1 MKNTINNTIDD
12 LINELQN
19 SQKSDGS
26 WRFCF
31 ESGPMSDAYMI
42 ILMRSLKD
50 PDEKLI
56 NLLVNRLLSVQSQD
70 GTWKLFHDESK
81 GNLSA
86 TIEAYFA
93 LVYSGYVDEEGD
105 KMIKARSFI
114 INSGGLINAH
124 ELTKVMLSL
133 TGQIKWPVK
142 MQLPIEFL
150 LLPRSSPIS
159 LFDFVGYAR
168 VHIVPILIASNYNY
182 FIRHDDTPDL
192 SDLLIR
198 YERED
203 DSAELSRS
211 LLKSIKS
218 EINKIIELPKNLR
231 KRAFEKGKDFML
243 ARLEPDGTLY
253 SYFSSTFFMVFALLA
268 LGYSKNDPVIISSI
282 KSMKTLICKTRQGYH
297 IQNPTST
304 LWDTA
309 LISHALQLAGVNS
322 RDPGI
327 LKAADY
333 IKSRQQ
339 FTYGDWVLNNPSAIP
354 GGWGFSDINTLQP
367 DVDDTTAALRAIKG
381 LTSGDSWARGLAWV
395 LSMQNGD
402 GGWAAFEKNR
412 DNYILTLL
420 PVPEAGRVFID
431 PSTAD
436 LTGRT
441 LEFLGKYANLD
452 SNYPEVKR
460 AVYWLIKNQEK
471 NGSWYGRWGISYIY
485 GTWAAISGLRA
496 AGIRKSNRAVVRG
509 AAWLR
514 SVQNEDG
521 GWGESCFSDIQKKY
535 VPLDASTPSQT
546 AWALDALIAVDNKP
560 THTIN
565 KGVEQLVHSV
575 HKTDWTTDYPTGAGL
590 PGAFY
595 IHYHSYRYIWPLMS
609 LSNYKNKYL

>member
-1 MKNTINNTIDD
+1 MKNIINNTIDD
-12 LINELQN
+12 LINELQ
-19 SQKSDGS
+19 SLQKSDGS

-42 ILMRSLKD
+42 ILMRSIKD

-56 NLLVNRLLSVQSQD
+56 NLLVKRLLSVQSQD

-93 LVYSGYVDEEGD
+93 LVYSGYVDEEAEQ
-105 KMIKARSFI
+105 MIKARSFI
-114 INSGGLINAH
+114 INSGGLMNAQ

-168 VHIVPILIASNYNY
+168 VHIVPILIASNDNY

-231 KRAFEKGKDFML
+231 KRAFEKGKEFMF

-268 LGYSKNDPVIISSI
+268 LGFSKNDPVIISAI
-282 KSMKTLICKTRQGYH
+282 KSMKNLICKTRQGAH

-309 LISHALQLAGVNS
+309 LISHSLQLAGVNS

-381 LTSGDSWARGLAWV
+381 LASGDSWSRGLAWV
-395 LSMQNGD
+395 LSMQNDD

-412 DNYILTLL
+412 DNYFLTLL
-420 PVPEAGRVFID
+420 PVPEAARVFID
-431 PSTAD
+431 PSTTD

-441 LEFLGKYANLD
+441 LEFLGKHANLD

-496 AGIRKSNRAVVRG
+496 VGIRKNHRAVVRG
-509 AAWLR
+509 AEWLR
-514 SVQNEDG
+514 FIQNEDG
-521 GWGESCFSDIQKKY
+521 GWGESCLSDIQKKY
-535 VPLDASTPSQT
+535 VPLHASTPSQT
-546 AWALDALIAVDNKP
+546 AWALEALIAVEDKP
-560 THTIN
+560 SHTIN
-565 KGVEQLVHSV
+565 KGVEQLIHTV

-595 IHYHSYRYIWPLMS
+595 IHYHSYRYIWPLLS
-609 LSNYKNKYL
+609 LSHYRNKYL